1 LTHDFS
7 RTKLLI
13 KILQVNHSTKQR
25 AFCAQLRLRKHRQ
38 LGKTSTLSDTGS
50 RSDCTTGV
58 EKKKKRKHDDGD
70 GVGKV
75 MWNTKRSIAITMTC
89 ALALGIAAPAYATG
103 AKPADR
109 FANTEPLEPFTRSR
123 SDAIEAAAQVPGA
136 ASVLLEALRWRGRS
150 ATQIGL
156 PTKLWCADFMNFVLR
171 RAGGKGTQSRA
182 ARSFLEYGMKLD
194 GPRVGAIAI
203 MYRQGPNSG
212 HVGVVRGTD
221 GQGNPIIVSGN
232 HGNTV
237 RQSVYSKNRVLAY
250 VMPPQY
256 VLDDMAQA
264 ARAAAAQAA
273 DTGK

>member
-1 LTHDFS
+1 MQHM
-7 RTKLLI
+7 
-13 KILQVNHSTKQR
+13 
-25 AFCAQLRLRKHRQ
+25 
-38 LGKTSTLSDTGS
+38 
-50 RSDCTTGV
+50 
-58 EKKKKRKHDDGD
+58 KRF
-70 GVGKV
+70 
-75 MWNTKRSIAITMTC
+75 IAVTITC
-89 ALALGIAAPAYATG
+89 AFALGMAMPAHAAPA
-103 AKPADR
+103 KHADR
-109 FANTEPLEPFTRSR
+109 FANNEPLEPFTRSR

-136 ASVLLEALRWRGRS
+136 ASVLLEALRWRGRT
-150 ATQIGL
+150 ANQIGL

-171 RAGGKGTQSRA
+171 RAGGKGTHSRA
-182 ARSFLEYGMKLD
+182 ARSFLEYGIKLD

-203 MYRQGPNSG
+203 LYRKGLNSG

-237 RQSVYSKNRVLAY
+237 RQSVYDKNRVLAY

-256 VLDDMAQA
+256 VLDDMAAA